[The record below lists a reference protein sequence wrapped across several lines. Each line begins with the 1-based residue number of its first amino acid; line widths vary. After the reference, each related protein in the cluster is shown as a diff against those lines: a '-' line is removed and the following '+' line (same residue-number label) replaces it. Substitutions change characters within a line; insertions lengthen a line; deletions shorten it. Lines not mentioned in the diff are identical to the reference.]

1 VIRNRYG
8 IILLTLLLVFMTAAV
23 ITYVMPK
30 KFESEATIQVN
41 PPGQGMAPLGNVFNE
56 AAVLRMTPQFFGT
69 EFEIIKSRNSLEK
82 VVENLELVNR
92 WTVDKETALGVLKEI
107 VDTQNIRGT
116 DLISIRV
123 RHVNKVDA
131 RDIAEEVASAYKEY
145 RAQIE
150 SREAERQLQELN
162 KAVRDQEDKVEER
175 RKVLATIVRTK
186 GIIYKGEDSF
196 YGTTGVDEDLGA
208 RNALQAFH
216 QIEQDKMQLESQISS
231 LLKYDSDQLMV
242 YASGLDL
249 PDNIIRNLYPQ
260 YLERKR
266 ELEGLK
272 INGLGDMHPTILAAA
287 ENLNAMKRQLDE
299 GVVNLRAT
307 LSAQLDLASNR
318 LKKVEAMKDLTREE
332 AIKRGLDAQDYVDAK
347 REFETDQEL
356 LQTMKLRQ
364 VAETISRKIP
374 GESVVVHDQP
384 VISESPVSPNVTLNL
399 VLGAV
404 VGLIFGVGIAFFL
417 EYLDTSV
424 KSLEDVER
432 YLQVPVLAVIPK
444 DVGVLHKQS
453 GMSPDAEA
461 YRILRTNIE
470 FNRKNPEDNAITVV
484 SGGAGEGKSTT
495 LVNLAYICAQGGYTT
510 LMIDADLRRPRLHTF
525 FDINNSVGL
534 TNYLTTELMLEDV
547 ILQTPVDN
555 LYFMPSGILPA
566 DAAGILNSRRM
577 SELIQDVKQRFD
589 LVLVDSPPIL
599 GVSDASVLASEVDLT
614 MLVVQHRKLP
624 RNMLL
629 RVKQAVENV
638 GGNVIGVVLNN
649 VDVRSD
655 SQYQYYT
662 SYYTYYAP
670 AEVSGR
676 PGSGECRVCGFEA
689 AIGRFLAGWRQRTL
703 LNPNLRSDRALTR
716 CIRFPSPG
724 RSTCLSSVRSGPPD
738 SRRSNWQQRC
748 RLDTRPRRSILI
760 RRFRCSTPTK
770 RPSSSRRWWSVVS
783 CAVPGRFPIM
793 AT

>member
-1 VIRNRYG
+1 MNPSSPQQNEAALHAVDYWQVIKNRYG

-30 KFESEATIQVN
+30 KYESEALIELKA
-41 PPGQGMAPLGNVFNE
+41 QGMGMTPFGGNLDFQPSGS
-56 AAVLRMTPQFFGT
+56 RMSPQFFGT
-69 EFEIIKSRNSLEK
+69 EFEKIKSSKSLYK
-82 VVENLELVNR
+82 VVDKLELANK
-92 WTVDKETALGVLKEI
+92 WGVDKSVAVLILKGI
-107 VDTQNIRGT
+107 VQTENTRGT

-123 RHVNKVDA
+123 RHTNKEDA
-131 RDIAEEVASAYKEY
+131 KDVTEEVARAYRDY
-145 RAQIE
+145 RFEIE
-150 SREAERQLQELN
+150 SRDSEKGLQELN
-162 KAVRDQEDKVEER
+162 KAVRDQEDKVEEN
-175 RKVLATIVRTK
+175 RKLLATISKTK
-186 GIIYKGEDSF
+186 GIIYRGQDSYYGQGGIDEDSA
-196 YGTTGVDEDLGA
+196 A
-208 RNALQAFH
+208 RSALETYNQL
-216 QIEQDKMQLESQISS
+216 QRDKTQLESQIKS
-231 LLKYDSDQLMV
+231 LLKIDSDQLMV
-242 YASGLDL
+242 VASGLDL
-249 PDNIIRNLYPQ
+249 PDNVIKSIYPQ
-260 YLERKR
+260 YLELQRS
-266 ELEGLK
+266 LETLK
-272 INGLGDMHPTILAAA
+272 LSGLGDRHPDILATKDQIA
-287 ENLNAMKRQLDE
+287 AMKRNMDE
-299 GVVNLRAT
+299 GVVTLRET
-307 LSAQLDLASNR
+307 LKTKLTIAEDS
-318 LKKVEAMKDLTREE
+318 LKSVEARKDETRDE
-332 AIKRGLDAQDYVDAK
+332 AITRGLAGQDYVDAK
-347 REFETDQEL
+347 RELEASQTL
-356 LQTMKLRQ
+356 LESMKLKKIG
-364 VAETISRKIP
+364 VETTLKMTQESIVIHEDPQIS
-374 GESVVVHDQP
+374 Q
-384 VISESPVSPNVTLNL
+384 SPVSPNVTMNL

-444 DVGVLHKQS
+444 DVGVLHKQN

-614 MLVVQHRKLP
+614 MIVVQHRKLP

-670 AEVSGR
+670 AESQ
-676 PGSGECRVCGFEA
+676 
-689 AIGRFLAGWRQRTL
+689 I
-703 LNPNLRSDRALTR
+703 
-716 CIRFPSPG
+716 
-724 RSTCLSSVRSGPPD
+724 GPPVGASAAPSKPKAGSQGND
-738 SRRSNWQQRC
+738 SE
-748 RLDTRPRRSILI
+748 LY
-760 RRFRCSTPTK
+760 
-770 RPSSSRRWWSVVS
+770 
-783 CAVPGRFPIM
+783 
-793 AT
+793 

>member
-1 VIRNRYG
+1 MNPSPQQQEASLHAIDYWQVIKNRYG
-8 IILLTLLLVFMTAAV
+8 VILLTLLLVFMTASV

-30 KFESEATIQVN
+30 RFESFATIEVK
-41 PPGQGMAPLGNVFNE
+41 PRERTIDPLGGMIDS
-56 AAVLRMTPQFFGT
+56 RGPTMTPQFFGT
-69 EFEIIKSRNSLEK
+69 EFEKIKSRNSLSR
-82 VVENLELVNR
+82 VIDNLDLTSKWSMDRETVLRILKGIVN
-92 WTVDKETALGVLKEI
+92 
-107 VDTQNIRGT
+107 TQNIRGT
-116 DLISIRV
+116 DLIQIRV
-123 RHVNKVDA
+123 RHTNKEDA
-131 RDIAEEVASAYKEY
+131 RDITAEVASSYKEY
-145 RAQIE
+145 RNDLE
-150 SREAERQLQELN
+150 SKTQDRGVNEIR
-162 KAVRDQEDKVEER
+162 KAVRLQEDKVEDR
-175 RKVLATIVRTK
+175 RKVLTTISRTK
-186 GIIYKGEDSF
+186 DIIYYGDPEMSRGGGFEEDSEA
-196 YGTTGVDEDLGA
+196 THALNSWVELEDD
-208 RNALQAFH
+208 RMN
-216 QIEQDKMQLESQISS
+216 LESQVQN
-231 LLKYDSDQLMV
+231 LLKYDSEALLI

-249 PDNIIRNLYPQ
+249 PDNIIKSLYPQ
-260 YLERKR
+260 YLEQMRQI
-266 ELEGLK
+266 EGLK
-272 INGLGDMHPTILAAA
+272 ASGLGNRHPTILSNIRIM
-287 ENLNAMKRQLDE
+287 ERTKDQLDE
-299 GVVNLRAT
+299 GVVNLRSR
-307 LSAQLDLASNR
+307 LQGNLELVKEQLQKSETR
-318 LKKVEAMKDLTREE
+318 KRQTKK
-332 AIKRGLDAQDYVDAK
+332 DALERSIDTTDYVDAK
-347 REFETDQEL
+347 RDFETEQALLSQMKIKLVTEQIVSEL
-356 LQTMKLRQ
+356 PN
-364 VAETISRKIP
+364 ETI
-374 GESVVVHDQP
+374 VVHDEP
-384 VISESPVSPNVTLNL
+384 AISDSPVSPNVTLNL

-444 DVGVLHKQS
+444 DVGVLHKQNA
-453 GMSPDAEA
+453 MSPDAEA

-525 FDINNSVGL
+525 FDINNAVGL

-614 MLVVQHRKLP
+614 MIVVQHRKLP
-624 RNMLL
+624 RNMLM

-638 GGNVIGVVLNN
+638 GGHVIGVVLNN

-670 AEVSGR
+670 AESQIA
-676 PGSGECRVCGFEA
+676 PPAGSNAKNAQETA
-689 AIGRFLAGWRQRTL
+689 
-703 LNPNLRSDRALTR
+703 
-716 CIRFPSPG
+716 
-724 RSTCLSSVRSGPPD
+724 SVGSE
-738 SRRSNWQQRC
+738 
-748 RLDTRPRRSILI
+748 
-760 RRFRCSTPTK
+760 TK
-770 RPSSSRRWWSVVS
+770 EKDLY
-783 CAVPGRFPIM
+783 
-793 AT
+793 

>member
-1 VIRNRYG
+1 MNPSSPQQNETALHAVDYWQVVKNRYG

-30 KFESEATIQVN
+30 KYESEATIEVK
-41 PPGQGMAPLGNVFNE
+41 PRGTGMSPFARREIDIETPN
-56 AAVLRMTPQFFGT
+56 RMTAQFFGT
-69 EFEIIKSRNSLEK
+69 EFEKIKSSNSLSK
-82 VVENLELVNR
+82 VVENLQLVNK
-92 WTVDKETALGVLKEI
+92 WAMDKETVIRLLKGI
-107 VDTQNIRGT
+107 VNTQNIRGT

-123 RHVNKVDA
+123 RHTDKEDA
-131 RDIAEEVASAYKEY
+131 RNVTAEVAKAYKAY
-145 RAQIE
+145 RTEIE
-150 SREAERQLQELN
+150 SRDADKGLTELN
-162 KAVRDQEDKVEER
+162 KAVLVQKDRVEEW
-175 RKVLATIVRTK
+175 RKLLATIVRTK
-186 GIIYKGEDSF
+186 GIIYKGTDSF
-196 YGTTGVDEDLGA
+196 YGQSGVNEDQGA
-208 RNALQAFH
+208 QSAL
-216 QIEQDKMQLESQISS
+216 ESYNKLKQDKAGLETQIKTLVDYS
-231 LLKYDSDQLMV
+231 SDQLMV
-242 YASGLDL
+242 YAAGLDL
-249 PDNIIRNLYPQ
+249 PDNVIKMLYPQ
-260 YLERKR
+260 YLDATRQ
-266 ELEGLK
+266 LGSLK
-272 INGLGDMHPTILAAA
+272 NAGLGPNHPMVVSAA
-287 ENLNAMKRQLDE
+287 ETIQTMKKQLDE

-307 LSAQLDLASNR
+307 LKAKLTMASDS
-318 LKKVEAMKDLTREE
+318 LKSLEVMKDETREE

-347 REFETDQEL
+347 REFEVAQGMLQSMEL
-356 LQTMKLRQ
+356 QQMGVSMAGK
-364 VAETISRKIP
+364 
-374 GESVVVHDQP
+374 
-384 VISESPVSPNVTLNL
+384 ISEDSVIFHEEPQISQSPVSPNVTLNL

-404 VGLIFGVGIAFFL
+404 VGLVFGVGIAFFL

-614 MLVVQHRKLP
+614 MIVVQHRKLP

-670 AEVSGR
+670 AESQIAAPAGSAPPPGKPQVKPQAGGR
-676 PGSGECRVCGFEA
+676 GGESE
-689 AIGRFLAGWRQRTL
+689 LY
-703 LNPNLRSDRALTR
+703 
-716 CIRFPSPG
+716 
-724 RSTCLSSVRSGPPD
+724 
-738 SRRSNWQQRC
+738 
-748 RLDTRPRRSILI
+748 
-760 RRFRCSTPTK
+760 
-770 RPSSSRRWWSVVS
+770 
-783 CAVPGRFPIM
+783 
-793 AT
+793 

>member
-1 VIRNRYG
+1 MNHPSPQQNETALHAVDYWQVIKNRYG

-30 KFESEATIQVN
+30 KYESSATIEVKPRSIGQSPFESGSSQSYGAT
-41 PPGQGMAPLGNVFNE
+41 P
-56 AAVLRMTPQFFGT
+56 MTAQFFGT
-69 EFEIIKSRNSLEK
+69 EFEKIKSSNSLAK
-82 VVENLELVNR
+82 VVENLELVTK
-92 WTVDKETALGVLKEI
+92 WGVDKETAIRILKGI
-107 VDTQNIRGT
+107 VNTQNIRGT
-116 DLISIRV
+116 DLISITV
-123 RHVNKVDA
+123 RHTDKEDA
-131 RDIAEEVASAYKEY
+131 RNVTSEVAKAYKAY
-145 RAQIE
+145 RTEIE
-150 SREAERQLQELN
+150 SRDADKGLYELN
-162 KAVRDQEDKVEER
+162 RAVRDQEDKVEER

-186 GIIYKGEDSF
+186 GIIYKGQDSF
-196 YGTTGVDEDLGA
+196 YGSSGVDEDQGA
-208 RNALQAFH
+208 RSALQTFNEL
-216 QIEQDKMQLESQISS
+216 QQEKMQLGSQINS
-231 LLKYDSDQLMV
+231 LLKYDSDQLMSF
-242 YASGLDL
+242 AAGLNL
-249 PDNIIRNLYPQ
+249 PDNVIKSLLPQ
-260 YLERKR
+260 YNEAKR
-266 ELEGLK
+266 SLDALR
-272 INGLGDMHPTILAAA
+272 INGLGDRHPTVLAAA
-287 ENLNAMKRQLDE
+287 DQIQGMKKQLDE

-307 LSAQLDLASNR
+307 LQAQLEMATDR
-318 LKKVEAMKDLTREE
+318 LKNVEVMKDDSREE

-347 REFETDQEL
+347 RDFETDQQL
-356 LQTMKLRQ
+356 LQAMKLKQ
-364 VAETISRKIP
+364 IGNNITNKIID
-374 GESVVVHDQP
+374 ESIVVHEEPQ
-384 VISESPVSPNVTLNL
+384 ISQSPVSPNVTLNL

-404 VGLIFGVGIAFFL
+404 VGMIFGVGIAFFL

-444 DVGVLHKQS
+444 DVGILHKQS

-614 MLVVQHRKLP
+614 MIVVQHRKLP

-670 AEVSGR
+670 AESQG
-676 PGSGECRVCGFEA
+676 
-689 AIGRFLAGWRQRTL
+689 
-703 LNPNLRSDRALTR
+703 
-716 CIRFPSPG
+716 
-724 RSTCLSSVRSGPPD
+724 GPPAAVASAPSKPQVGASGND
-738 SRRSNWQQRC
+738 SE
-748 RLDTRPRRSILI
+748 LY
-760 RRFRCSTPTK
+760 
-770 RPSSSRRWWSVVS
+770 
-783 CAVPGRFPIM
+783 
-793 AT
+793 

>member
-1 VIRNRYG
+1 MNPSPQQSETALHAVDYWQVVKNRYG

-30 KFESEATIQVN
+30 KYESEATIEVK
-41 PPGQGMAPLGNVFNE
+41 PRGTGMSPFAGREIDTVSPN
-56 AAVLRMTPQFFGT
+56 RMTAQFFGT
-69 EFEIIKSRNSLEK
+69 EFEKIKSSNSLAK
-82 VVENLELVNR
+82 VVDNLQLVNK
-92 WTVDKETALGVLKEI
+92 WAMDKETAIRLLKGI
-107 VDTQNIRGT
+107 VNTQNIRGT

-123 RHVNKVDA
+123 RHTDKEDA
-131 RDIAEEVASAYKEY
+131 RNITAEVAKAYKTY
-145 RAQIE
+145 RTEIE
-150 SREAERQLQELN
+150 ARDADRGLVELKKGIRE
-162 KAVRDQEDKVEER
+162 QEDKVEES
-175 RKVLATIVRTK
+175 RKSLAMIVRTK
-186 GIIYKGEDSF
+186 GIIYKGQDSF
-196 YGTTGVDEDLGA
+196 YGQSGINDDQGA
-208 RNALQAFH
+208 QSAL
-216 QIEQDKMQLESQISS
+216 ENYNRLKQDKATLETQIKTLVDYS
-231 LLKYDSDQLMV
+231 SDQLMV
-242 YASGLDL
+242 YAAGLDL
-249 PDNIIRNLYPQ
+249 PDNIIKMLYPQ
-260 YLERKR
+260 YLEAARQ
-266 ELEGLK
+266 LGSLK
-272 INGLGDMHPTILAAA
+272 NAGLGPNHPLVVSAIETIQT
-287 ENLNAMKRQLDE
+287 MKKQLDE

-307 LSAQLDLASNR
+307 LKAKLVMATDS
-318 LKKVEAMKDLTREE
+318 LKSLEILKDETRED

-347 REFETDQEL
+347 RVFEVQQGL
-356 LQTMKLRQ
+356 LQSMSLQ
-364 VAETISRKIP
+364 QMGVAMAGKIS
-374 GESVVVHDQP
+374 EDSVVVHEEPQ
-384 VISESPVSPNVTLNL
+384 ISQSPISPNVTLNL

-404 VGLIFGVGIAFFL
+404 VGLVFGVGIAFFL

-614 MLVVQHRKLP
+614 MIVVQHRKLP

-670 AEVSGR
+670 AESQIAA
-676 PGSGECRVCGFEA
+676 PAGS
-689 AIGRFLAGWRQRTL
+689 T
-703 LNPNLRSDRALTR
+703 
-716 CIRFPSPG
+716 
-724 RSTCLSSVRSGPPD
+724 
-738 SRRSNWQQRC
+738 
-748 RLDTRPRRSILI
+748 
-760 RRFRCSTPTK
+760 
-770 RPSSSRRWWSVVS
+770 SSSGKPTVKPQ
-783 CAVPGRFPIM
+783 AGGRGGESELY
-793 AT
+793 

>member
-1 VIRNRYG
+1 MSLSSPQQNETALHAVDYWQVIKNRYG

-30 KFESEATIQVN
+30 KYESSATIEVK
-41 PPGQGMAPLGNVFNE
+41 PKSVGQSPFEGGNSPSYG
-56 AAVLRMTPQFFGT
+56 ASPMTAQFFGT
-69 EFEIIKSRNSLEK
+69 EFEKIKSSNSLAK
-82 VVENLELVNR
+82 VVEKLELVNK
-92 WTVDKETALGVLKEI
+92 WSVDKETAIRILKGI
-107 VDTQNIRGT
+107 VSTQNIRGT
-116 DLISIRV
+116 DLISITV
-123 RHVNKVDA
+123 RHTDKEDA
-131 RDIAEEVASAYKEY
+131 RNVTAEVARAYKAY
-145 RAQIE
+145 RTEIE
-150 SREAERQLQELN
+150 SRDSEKGLLELN
-162 KAVRDQEDKVEER
+162 KAVRDQE
-175 RKVLATIVRTK
+175 
-186 GIIYKGEDSF
+186 GIIYKGQDSF
-196 YGTTGVDEDLGA
+196 YGQSGVDEDQGA
-208 RNALQAFH
+208 RTALQTYN
-216 QIEQDKMQLESQISS
+216 QLEQDKMQLESQINS

-242 YASGLDL
+242 YAAGLNL
-249 PDNIIRNLYPQ
+249 PDNIIKNLHPQ
-260 YLERKR
+260 YNDAKR
-266 ELEGLK
+266 TLDTLK
-272 INGLGDMHPTILAAA
+272 INGLGVNHPTVLAAA
-287 ENLNAMKRQLDE
+287 DQIRTMKRQLDE

-307 LSAQLDLASNR
+307 LQAQLDMATDR
-318 LKKVEAMKDLTREE
+318 LKNVEVMKDDSREE

-347 REFETDQEL
+347 RDFETDQQL
-356 LQTMKLRQ
+356 LQSMRLKQ
-364 VAETISRKIP
+364 VGKNMTDKMTD
-374 GESVVVHDQP
+374 ESIVVHEEPQ
-384 VISESPVSPNVTLNL
+384 ISQSPVSPNVTLNL

-432 YLQVPVLAVIPK
+432 YLQVAVLAVIPK
-444 DVGVLHKQS
+444 DVGILHKQS

-614 MLVVQHRKLP
+614 MIVVQHRKLP

-670 AEVSGR
+670 AESQIGPAVSA
-676 PGSGECRVCGFEA
+676 V
-689 AIGRFLAGWRQRTL
+689 
-703 LNPNLRSDRALTR
+703 
-716 CIRFPSPG
+716 
-724 RSTCLSSVRSGPPD
+724 
-738 SRRSNWQQRC
+738 
-748 RLDTRPRRSILI
+748 
-760 RRFRCSTPTK
+760 
-770 RPSSSRRWWSVVS
+770 SSS
-783 CAVPGRFPIM
+783 AKPQPGPRENDSELY
-793 AT
+793 

>member
-1 VIRNRYG
+1 MNLSSQSQNEAALHAVDYWQVIKNRYG

-30 KFESEATIQVN
+30 KYESAATIEVK
-41 PPGQGMAPLGNVFNE
+41 PRSGGMSPLAGMTGDAG
-56 AAVLRMTPQFFGT
+56 AAMRMTPQFFGT
-69 EFEIIKSRNSLEK
+69 EFEKIKSSNSLAK
-82 VVENLELVNR
+82 VVEKLGLTSK
-92 WTVDKETALGVLKEI
+92 WGVDKETAIRILKGI
-107 VDTQNIRGT
+107 VNTQNIRGT

-123 RHVNKVDA
+123 RHTDREDA
-131 RDIAEEVASAYKEY
+131 RNVTEEVARAYKAY
-145 RAQIE
+145 RSEIE
-150 SREAERQLQELN
+150 NRDMDKQLYELK
-162 KAVRDQEDKVEER
+162 KAVRNQEDKVEDR

-186 GIIYKGEDSF
+186 GIIYKGQDSF
-196 YGTTGVDEDLGA
+196 YGQSGVDEDQSA
-208 RNALQAFH
+208 RTALQTFI
-216 QIEQDKMQLESQISS
+216 QLQQDKAQLESQINS
-231 LLKYDSDQLMV
+231 LLRYDSEQLMV

-249 PDNIIRNLYPQ
+249 PDNIIKNLYPQ
-260 YLERKR
+260 YLEATRK
-266 ELEGLK
+266 LNNLK
-272 INGLGDMHPTILAAA
+272 IGGLGDRHPTMQMALEDID
-287 ENLNAMKRQLDE
+287 AMKRQLNE

-307 LSAQLDLASNR
+307 LQAQLEMAKDR
-318 LKKVEAMKDLTREE
+318 LKSVEVMKDDTRED

-347 REFETDQEL
+347 RDFESDQLL
-356 LQTMKLRQ
+356 LQNMKLREIS
-364 VAETISRKIP
+364 ETIKTP
-374 GESVVVHDQP
+374 EESIIVHEEPQL
-384 VISESPVSPNVTLNL
+384 SQNPVSPNVTLNL

-444 DVGVLHKQS
+444 DVGILHKQS

-614 MLVVQHRKLP
+614 MIVVQHRKLP

-670 AEVSGR
+670 AESQV
-676 PGSGECRVCGFEA
+676 
-689 AIGRFLAGWRQRTL
+689 
-703 LNPNLRSDRALTR
+703 
-716 CIRFPSPG
+716 
-724 RSTCLSSVRSGPPD
+724 GPPLAVAQTAAKPQATTPRGKD
-738 SRRSNWQQRC
+738 SE
-748 RLDTRPRRSILI
+748 LY
-760 RRFRCSTPTK
+760 
-770 RPSSSRRWWSVVS
+770 
-783 CAVPGRFPIM
+783 
-793 AT
+793 

>member
-1 VIRNRYG
+1 MNPSSPEQNETTLHAVDYWQVIKNRYG

-30 KFESEATIQVN
+30 KFESSATIEVKPKSMGESPFEGSNMQSYGTT
-41 PPGQGMAPLGNVFNE
+41 P
-56 AAVLRMTPQFFGT
+56 MTPQFFGT
-69 EFEIIKSRNSLEK
+69 EFEKIKSSNSLAK
-82 VVENLELVNR
+82 VVENLELVTK
-92 WTVDKETALGVLKEI
+92 WGVDKETAIMTLKGI
-107 VDTQNIRGT
+107 VNTQNIRGT
-116 DLISIRV
+116 DLISITV
-123 RHVNKVDA
+123 RHADKEDA
-131 RDIAEEVASAYKEY
+131 RNITAEVARAYKTY
-145 RAQIE
+145 RTEIE
-150 SREAERQLQELN
+150 GRDADRGLYELN

-186 GIIYKGEDSF
+186 GIIYKGQDSF
-196 YGTTGVDEDLGA
+196 YGQSGVDEDQGA
-208 RNALQAFH
+208 RTALQTFNEL
-216 QIEQDKMQLESQISS
+216 EQEKMQLESQINS
-231 LLKYDSDQLMV
+231 LLRYGSDQLMV
-242 YASGLDL
+242 YAAGLNL
-249 PDNIIRNLYPQ
+249 PDNVIKNLLPQ
-260 YLERKR
+260 YNEAKRALES
-266 ELEGLK
+266 LK
-272 INGLGDMHPTILAAA
+272 ISGLGDRHPTVMAAA
-287 ENLNAMKRQLDE
+287 EQIAAMKKQLDE

-307 LSAQLDLASNR
+307 LQAQLEMATDR
-318 LKKVEAMKDLTREE
+318 LQKVEVKKDDSREE

-347 REFETDQEL
+347 RDFETDQQL
-356 LQTMKLRQ
+356 LQAMRLRQ
-364 VAETISRKIP
+364 IGKTITDKMVD
-374 GESVVVHDQP
+374 ESIVVHEEPQ
-384 VISESPVSPNVTLNL
+384 ISQNPVSPNVTLNL

-404 VGLIFGVGIAFFL
+404 VGMIFGVGIAFFL

-444 DVGVLHKQS
+444 DVGILHKQS

-614 MLVVQHRKLP
+614 MIVVQHRKLP

-670 AEVSGR
+670 AEPHVA
-676 PGSGECRVCGFEA
+676 P
-689 AIGRFLAGWRQRTL
+689 AIGNSASPAKPQAGVKG
-703 LNPNLRSDRALTR
+703 N
-716 CIRFPSPG
+716 
-724 RSTCLSSVRSGPPD
+724 D
-738 SRRSNWQQRC
+738 SE
-748 RLDTRPRRSILI
+748 
-760 RRFRCSTPTK
+760 
-770 RPSSSRRWWSVVS
+770 
-783 CAVPGRFPIM
+783 M
-793 AT
+793 Y

>member
-1 VIRNRYG
+1 MNLSPSQSTTHHNETSLHAVDYWQVIRNRYG

-30 KFESEATIQVN
+30 KFESEATIEVK
-41 PPGQGMAPLGNVFNE
+41 PRTLGMSPLGSQMNE
-56 AAVLRMTPQFFGT
+56 SSGTNQMTPQFFGT
-69 EFEIIKSRNSLEK
+69 EFEKIKSRNSLEK
-82 VVENLELVNR
+82 VVDNLELVSR
-92 WTVDKETALGVLKEI
+92 WSVDKETALRILKGI
-107 VDTQNIRGT
+107 VTTQNIHGT

-123 RHVNKVDA
+123 RHTNKLDA
-131 RDIAEEVASAYKEY
+131 KDVTDEVAKAYKAY
-145 RAQIE
+145 RREIE
-150 SREAERQLQELN
+150 GRDCEGALVQLN
-162 KAVRDQEDKVEER
+162 KAVRDQEDKVEDR

-186 GIIYKGEDSF
+186 GIIYKGTDSF
-196 YGTTGVDEDLGA
+196 YDKGGVDDDQGA
-208 RNALQAFH
+208 RDALETYQKLL
-216 QIEQDKMQLESQISS
+216 QQKMQLESQISC

-242 YASGLDL
+242 YAGGLDL
-249 PDNIIRNLYPQ
+249 PENIIKSLYPQ
-260 YLERKR
+260 YKDASRQLES
-266 ELEGLK
+266 LK
-272 INGLGDMHPTILAAA
+272 INGLGDQHPTVRAA
-287 ENLNAMKRQLDE
+287 LDQIQTMKRQLDE

-307 LSAQLDLASNR
+307 LKAQLDMAEDR
-318 LKKVEAMKDLTREE
+318 LKSVEGMKDSTRED

-347 REFETDQEL
+347 RDFETDQQL
-356 LQTMKLRQ
+356 LQQMKIKQ
-364 VAETISRKIP
+364 MGESISSKMP
-374 GESVVVHDQP
+374 GESVVVHDPP
-384 VISESPVSPNVTLNL
+384 VVSDSPVSPNVTLNL
-399 VLGAV
+399 MLGAV
-404 VGLIFGVGIAFFL
+404 TGLIFGLGIAFFL

-432 YLQVPVLAVIPK
+432 YLEVPVLAVIPK
-444 DVGVLHKQS
+444 DIGILYKQS
-453 GMSPDAEA
+453 GNSPDAEA

-495 LVNLAYICAQGGYTT
+495 LINLAYICAQGGYTT

-614 MLVVQHRKLP
+614 MIVVQHRKLP

-629 RVKQAVENV
+629 RVKHAVENV

-670 AEVSGR
+670 AEAHINQPAPASVAAAPAKPQR
-676 PGSGECRVCGFEA
+676 EA
-689 AIGRFLAGWRQRTL
+689 PARG
-703 LNPNLRSDRALTR
+703 N
-716 CIRFPSPG
+716 
-724 RSTCLSSVRSGPPD
+724 D
-738 SRRSNWQQRC
+738 SE
-748 RLDTRPRRSILI
+748 LY
-760 RRFRCSTPTK
+760 
-770 RPSSSRRWWSVVS
+770 
-783 CAVPGRFPIM
+783 
-793 AT
+793 